1 MIQLLNIK
9 HYNSLLSVQ
18 LQSKLL
24 IAHAS
29 SEHVMI
35 NFYLGQLTISYVWH
49 LASVQKKK
57 RVKNTEEFCHHGNL
71 LIFILT
77 ACSWI
82 YWAVDHF
89 LESVALTMC
98 KLRWNHLLTSHRIFY
113 LKDNQRIAA
122 LSAWNFKSWYKLSTE
137 TRGKALCVLKF
148 NYDFFQE

>member
-1 MIQLLNIK
+1 MTF
-9 HYNSLLSVQ
+9 S
-18 LQSKLL
+18 
-24 IAHAS
+24 
-29 SEHVMI
+29 
-35 NFYLGQLTISYVWH
+35 ISPK
-49 LASVQKKK
+49 KKK

-113 LKDNQRIAA
+113 LKNNQRISA

-137 TRGKALCVLKF
+137 TRGKAHCVLKF
-148 NYDFFQE
+148 ITFFKNNFILITVFSYRIITFFWVIWKLPCI